1 MFPPQCTLF
10 LEPLKKVNILQGYYS
25 NKTTGKGSYEGLT
38 GNCSPILLLLLFFD
52 QLKIW
57 KINFNI
63 KKKSILPVKLTGRE
77 KRHNA

>member
-1 MFPPQCTLF
+1 MKQ
-10 LEPLKKVNILQGYYS
+10 QGRGLMKDWQVIGAPFYYC
-25 NKTTGKGSYEGLT
+25 YF
-38 GNCSPILLLLLFFD
+38 FFD

-77 KRHNA
+77 KRHNAWFILSYLFWTDPII